1 MGRRKRIERN
11 DILTAVETV
20 IRDFGPSGLT
30 IEAVA
35 ERAGISK
42 ASVLYDFKTK
52 KQLLAAYV
60 ARQIEMKAAQR
71 CERMA
76 QAEACSNPWL
86 SALIEEAESPP
97 SEEEISG
104 AVQLTASMGADD
116 MSRAQMRAFFD
127 AEIAR
132 IQSEAADPRQ
142 ALLAWLALNG
152 IMSLEYLGFHRFD
165 APLRAQILDDIRK
178 LIQPETDPQSAASP
192 SATEARPET

>member
-1 MGRRKRIERN
+1 MGRRKRIERD

-20 IRDFGPSGLT
+20 IRDLGPSGLT

-60 ARQIEMKAAQR
+60 ARQIEMKAALR
-71 CERMA
+71 
-76 QAEACSNPWL
+76 AEKVSQTPPCSHPWL
-86 SALIEEAESPP
+86 SALIDEAESPP

-116 MSRAQMRAFFD
+116 ASRAQMGAFFD

-132 IQSEAADPRQ
+132 IQGEATDPRC
-142 ALLAWLALNG
+142 ALLAWLALHG
-152 IMSLEYLGFHRFD
+152 MMSLEYMGFHRFD
-165 APLRAQILDDIRK
+165 LGQRQRILDDIRH
-178 LIQPETDPQSAASP
+178 LLDADCPFFTDPEGQPTS
-192 SATEARPET
+192 